1 MSILQNIMK
10 PRLSTPVGLGLAA
23 ALFGGCSPRQ
33 PEKPNILFIMS
44 DDHAYQAISAYGH
57 GLNSTPNIDRLAA
70 EGIRFDQGYCTNSI
84 SAPSRAV
91 ILTGKF
97 SHLNGL
103 RDNSDVFD
111 GSQVTLPKMLR
122 PAGYQSAVIGKWH
135 LKTDPEGFDFWR
147 ILIDQGPYY
156 NPDLKDSTGVTRYEG
171 YTTTIIGDQAIE
183 WLDRRDPDKPF
194 FLMVHHKA
202 PHRRWCPEPKYFGLF
217 EKQRFPVPE
226 TYFDDYSNRGRAAAE
241 QEMSVI
247 QDMTLHYDL
256 KIFPREGDSLQGP
269 DRSWDS
275 ELKRMT
281 PEQRAAWE
289 SYYQP
294 LSDRFY
300 AAALTGSEL
309 ALWKLQRYLED
320 YLAVIQ
326 SVDDQ
331 VGRLLNYLKENGLE
345 ENTLVVY
352 TSDQGF
358 YLGEH
363 GWFDKR
369 FMYEESFRTPVLMR
383 WPGKIKAGSTSRALI
398 QNLDF
403 APTFVEMAGLEP
415 TETLQGESLLPVFTQ
430 SDSDGAAPPEWR
442 KSIYYHYYEFPG
454 SHAVKRHYGVYD
466 GRYKLIHFYHDIDE
480 WELYDL
486 QADAQEMNNVYS
498 DPAYAAIL
506 VDLQAELKRL
516 QVQYQDTELAQ

>member
-1 MSILQNIMK
+1 MK
-10 PRLSTPVGLGLAA
+10 ASLTAPIGLGLAA
-23 ALFGGCSPRQ
+23 AFLGGCTQRQ

-70 EGIRFDQGYCTNSI
+70 EGIRFNQGYCTNSI

-103 RDNSDVFD
+103 RDNSDRFD
-111 GSQVTLPKMLR
+111 GSQLTLPKMLK
-122 PAGYQSAVIGKWH
+122 PAGYQSAIIGKWH
-135 LKTDPEGFDFWR
+135 LKSDPTGFDFWR

-156 NPDLKDSTGVTRYEG
+156 NPDLKDSTGITRYEG
-171 YTTTIIGDQAIE
+171 YTTTVIGDQAIE
-183 WLDRRDPDKPF
+183 WLERRDPDKPF
-194 FLMVHHKA
+194 FLMVHNKA
-202 PHRRWCPEPKYFGLF
+202 PHRHWCPEPKYFGLF
-217 EKQRFPVPE
+217 ENQRLPVPDN
-226 TYFDDYSNRGRAAAE
+226 YFDDYSSRSRAAAE

-247 QDMTLHYDL
+247 KDMTLHYDL
-256 KIFPREGDSLQGP
+256 KIYPREGDSLAGA
-269 DRSWDS
+269 DRYWES

-281 PEQRAAWE
+281 PEQLEAWE
-289 SYYQP
+289 NYYKP
-294 LSDRFY
+294 LSERFF
-300 AAALTGSEL
+300 AAGLTGSEL

-331 VGRLLNYLKENGLE
+331 VGRLLNYLKANGLDK
-345 ENTLVVY
+345 NTIVVY

-369 FMYEESFRTPVLMR
+369 FIYEESFRTPVLMR
-383 WPGKIKAGSTSRALI
+383 WPGRIKPGTTSGALI

-403 APTFVEMAGLEP
+403 APTFVEIAGLDPSE
-415 TETLQGESLLPVFTQ
+415 ELQGVSLLPLFRKPAT
-430 SDSDGAAPPEWR
+430 DGAPPASWR
-442 KSIYYHYYEFPG
+442 QSIYYHYYEYPG
-454 SHAVKRHYGVYD
+454 VHAVKRHYGVYD
-466 GRYKLIHFYHDIDE
+466 GRYKLVHFYNDIDE

-486 QADAQEMNNVYS
+486 QTDPREMNNVYG
-498 DPAYAAIL
+498 DPAYSTIL
-506 VDLQAELKRL
+506 VDLRAELKRL
-516 QVQYQDTELAQ
+516 QVQYQDTVMME